1 MALSFRLVAGVLLV
15 LALALLSSSAEERS
29 AGRAATVSA
38 MGSDHDQTSEAP
50 VPPLRP
56 LGSRKPV
63 AAPPPPRPAHPRA
76 SIRPFPPPRPSQP
89 QPQPPPPPPR
99 S

>member
-29 AGRAATVSA
+29 TGRAASVSA

-50 VPPLRP
+50 LPPLRP
-56 LGSRKPV
+56 LCCESDGCHS
-63 AAPPPPRPAHPRA
+63 PAC
-76 SIRPFPPPRPSQP
+76 FGVG
-89 QPQPPPPPPR
+89 
-99 S
+99 

>member
-1 MALSFRLVAGVLLV
+1 MTLSFRLVAGVLLV

-29 AGRAATVSA
+29 AGRAASVSA

-56 LGSRKPV
+56 LGSRKPK
-63 AAPPPPRPAHPRA
+63 AAPPPPHPRA
-76 SIRPFPPPRPSQP
+76 SIRTRPSP
-89 QPQPPPPPPR
+89 RSRLLQPPPPPPG